1 MGSQRVRHNLAAKQ
15 QKQNTS
21 DLMWE
26 KKDLSVKKEA
36 YGSENKVKRGSYLRL
51 LWGEDRKRT
60 AVGISVLLS
69 RNVAWRQQDLRERL
83 YDHME

>member
-1 MGSQRVRHNLAAKQ
+1 MGRR
-15 QKQNTS
+15 
-21 DLMWE
+21 E
-26 KKDLSVKKEA
+26 KKDLSVKKES

-60 AVGISVLLS
+60 AVGSSVLLS